1 MRRAAVL
8 VSAGLPRCWRR
19 AASAQNDRPRNLILF
34 VPDGLRGRIV
44 TPQTAPTMAEVRDKG
59 VNFKNSH
66 SLFPTFTTANASA
79 MATGHHLGDTGDFS
93 NTIYT
98 GYPVEAAGGTVTPFL
113 ESDPVLRDVD
123 EHFGGDYLNEETVL
137 KMARAKGYS
146 TAAMGKLGP
155 TLIFDHTDK
164 IGADGLHSIVI
175 DDATGSKNGVPLSQE
190 MQAALTKAGLPLVT
204 PSRGESAKAGDAKT
218 PGTLVPNTA
227 QQAYFADVATKVVLP
242 MFKARNKPFVLV
254 FWSRDPDGSQHN
266 NGDSLNTVTPGIN
279 GPTSIAGI
287 HNADDNLAQLRKALD
302 DLGLAASTNIII
314 SSDHG
319 FSTISKESKSSP
331 AAKASYDDT
340 PKDFLPMGFLAI
352 DLAKALDLP
361 LFDPNDKNARVAD
374 NAHPKAGNGLL
385 GNDPDKPDLVV
396 ANNGGSDLIYL
407 PNKDK
412 KLAARTIKALLEQD
426 YVSGLFVDDKLGRFP
441 GTLEMSQL
449 GLKGKA
455 VTPTPSIVVN
465 FRSYTTG
472 CDEPTNCS
480 VEVADTVLRQGQG
493 MHGSFGRGDTM
504 NFTAAIGP
512 DFKAGYVDPLPVSNA
527 DVGMTIA
534 QLMGLHTAAAGGLIG
549 RVMSEA
555 LPNGIIP
562 KAADGN
568 DHLQAGSQRTA
579 DDREVPAR
587 AVATLFRCGGISG
600 ANGRPRSR
608 RRQTKNGG
616 EITPPSQLCRFPGDG
631 YIPMSNTF
639 GRCASGNAAA
649 PTMVATILIRVRL
662 LRCLPRI
669 WLAIHS
675 SISVS
680 TSTARS
686 APSFRSRCP
695 ATAQRCAAAPAS
707 RTRRPRDA
715 RLPWPTGRRNVRR
728 RCARRRHR

>member
-1 MRRAAVL
+1 L
-8 VSAGLPRCWRR
+8 VFAGFLTFLAS
-19 AASAQNDRPRNLILF
+19 AASAQNDKPRNLILF

-44 TPQTAPTMAEVRDKG
+44 TPQTAPAMAEVRDKG

-98 GYPVEAAGGTVTPFL
+98 GYQVEAAGGTVTPFL
-113 ESDPVLRDVD
+113 ESDPVLREVD

-137 KMARAKGYS
+137 KMARVRGYS

-164 IGADGLHSIVI
+164 VGADGLHSIVI
-175 DDATGSKNGVPLSQE
+175 DDATGGKNGVPLSQE
-190 MQAALTKAGLPLVT
+190 LQAALTKAGLPLA
-204 PSRGESAKAGDAKT
+204 PPARGDSSKAGDAKT

-227 QQAYFADVATKVVLP
+227 QQAYFVDVATKVVLP
-242 MFKARNKPFVLV
+242 MFKARNKPFILV

-266 NGDSLNTVTPGIN
+266 QGDSLNTVTPGIN
-279 GPTSIAGI
+279 GPTSLAGI
-287 HNADDNLAQLRKALD
+287 KNADDNLAQLRKALD

-352 DLAKALDLP
+352 DLAKLLELP
-361 LFDPNDKNARVAD
+361 LYDPNDKNARVAD

-407 PNKDK
+407 PNRDK
-412 KLAARTIKALLEQD
+412 KLVARTIKALLEQD
-426 YVSGLFVDDKLGRFP
+426 YVSGIFVDDKFGRFP

-455 VTPTPSIVVN
+455 VTPSPSIVVN
-465 FRSYTTG
+465 FRSYATG

-512 DFKAGYVDPLPVSNA
+512 DFKVGYVDPLPVSNA

-534 QLMGLHTAAAGGLIG
+534 QLMGLRAASAGGLTG

-562 KAADGN
+562 KAADATIVSKRAANG
-568 DHLQAGSQRTA
+568 LQTIVKYQRVLSQRYFDA
-579 DDREVPAR
+579 
-587 AVATLFRCGGISG
+587 GG
-600 ANGRPRSR
+600 
-608 RRQTKNGG
+608 
-616 EITPPSQLCRFPGDG
+616 FPGRTVGIDAETG
-631 YIPMSNTF
+631 KQK
-639 GRCASGNAAA
+639 
-649 PTMVATILIRVRL
+649 
-662 LRCLPRI
+662 
-669 WLAIHS
+669 
-675 SISVS
+675 
-680 TSTARS
+680 TA
-686 APSFRSRCP
+686 
-695 ATAQRCAAAPAS
+695 
-707 RTRRPRDA
+707 
-715 RLPWPTGRRNVRR
+715 GK
-728 RCARRRHR
+728 